1 MTFANFYSKLTEQ
14 IKAFCYL
21 GKSDDA
27 QNKILL
33 GDHELIIIQKG
44 KSHQFELN
52 LIKEINFNDRK
63 LLLPLVAG
71 GILAPLSFI
80 GIIENSLDPWL
91 LLIIFFVGLIS
102 FYYGWRG
109 ITTITI
115 DIFFN
120 EQDFPLHQISQNL
133 RVFVDFIN
141 SLLPANK
148 DLKKKES
155 MIYHLA
161 LKKSWKK
168 QLKEGYYKPDSLH
181 KQGFIHASS
190 WKQIR
195 ATYNRHFSRPNQ
207 LLIIVIDPL
216 KVNSEI
222 KYEISSEGDQLYPH
236 IFGPL
241 NQNAISKIETVRL
254 DSEGNLIIR

>member
-1 MTFANFYSKLTEQ
+1 MTEK

-21 GKSDDA
+21 GKSDDD

-63 LLLPLVAG
+63 LLLPLVTG
-71 GILAPLSFI
+71 GILAPLSFV
-80 GIIENSLDPWL
+80 GIIENTFSAWL
-91 LLIIFFVGLIS
+91 LLILFFVGLIS

-109 ITTITI
+109 ITALTIN
-115 DIFFN
+115 IFFN

-133 RVFVDFIN
+133 KVFVDFIN
-141 SLLPANK
+141 PLLPANK

-155 MIYHLA
+155 MIYHFA
-161 LKKSWKK
+161 LEKSWKK
-168 QLKEGYYKPDSLH
+168 QLKEGNYKPDSLN
-181 KQGFIHASS
+181 KQGYINASS
-190 WKQIR
+190 WEQIK
-195 ATYNRHFSRPNQ
+195 ATYYKHFSRPNQ

-216 KVNSEI
+216 KVKSEI
-222 KYEISSEGDQLYPH
+222 KYENSSEGDQLYPH
-236 IFGPL
+236 IYGPL
-241 NQNAISKIETVRL
+241 NQDAISKIETVRL
-254 DSEGNLIIR
+254 DSEGNVIIK